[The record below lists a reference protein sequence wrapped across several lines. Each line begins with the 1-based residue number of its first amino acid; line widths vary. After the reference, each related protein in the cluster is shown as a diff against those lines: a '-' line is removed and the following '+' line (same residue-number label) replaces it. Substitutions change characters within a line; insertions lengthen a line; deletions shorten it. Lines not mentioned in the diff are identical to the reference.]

1 MSEFSTLS
9 RDERALYNPA
19 FTGLLVARS
28 VQGHQSEFAVP
39 CPVVVATLAAVMV
52 LQPTI
57 RAALPRSTASGL
69 HRWVQE
75 NPSVRASMALNTTAL
90 ADVVRPGLLMALQT
104 HLLACNAQGRLLV
117 PRGALKQT
125 VTGGTDDIVALQ
137 KTARLLGR
145 WLPSS
150 GSISTVMTLLGV
162 RP

>member
-19 FTGLLVARS
+19 FTGLVVARS
-28 VQGHQSEFAVP
+28 VQGHQTEFGTP
-39 CPVVVATLAAVMV
+39 CPVVIATLAAVMA

-57 RAALPRSTASGL
+57 RNALPRSTASGL

-75 NPSVRASMALNTTAL
+75 NPSVRTSMTLNATAI

-104 HLLACNAQGRLLV
+104 RLLACEAQGRLHV
-117 PRGALKQT
+117 PKGALKKAI
-125 VTGGTDDIVALQ
+125 TGDSDDVVVIQ
-137 KTARLLGR
+137 KAARLLGR
-145 WLPSS
+145 WLPNA

>member
-19 FTGLLVARS
+19 FTGLIVARS
-28 VQGHQSEFAVP
+28 VQGHHTEFGTP
-39 CPVVVATLAAVMV
+39 CPVVVATLAAVMA

-57 RAALPRSTASGL
+57 RNALPRSTASGL

-75 NPSVRASMALNTTAL
+75 NPSVRTSMTLNATAI

-104 HLLACNAQGRLLV
+104 RLLACEAQGRLHV
-117 PRGALKQT
+117 PKGALKKAI
-125 VTGGTDDIVALQ
+125 TGGSDDVVVIQ
-137 KTARLLGR
+137 KAARLLGR
-145 WLPSS
+145 WLPSA
-150 GSISTVMTLLGV
+150 GSISTIMTLLGV

>member
-19 FTGLLVARS
+19 FTGLLAARS
-28 VQGHQSEFAVP
+28 VQGHQTEFGTP
-39 CPVVVATLAAVMV
+39 SPVVVAILAAVMA
-52 LQPTI
+52 LQPAI
-57 RAALPRSTASGL
+57 CNALPRSTVSGL

-75 NPSVRASMALNTTAL
+75 NPSVRTSMTLNATAI

-104 HLLACNAQGRLLV
+104 HLLACDEQGRLHV
-117 PRGALKQT
+117 PGGALRQAI
-125 VTGGTDDIVALQ
+125 TGGSDEVVALQ
-137 KTARLLGR
+137 KAARLLGR
-145 WLPSS
+145 WLPSA

>member
-19 FTGLLVARS
+19 FTGLAAARA
-28 VQGHQSEFAVP
+28 VQGHQTEFGMP
-39 CPVVVATLAAVMV
+39 CPVVIATLAAVMA

-57 RAALPRSTASGL
+57 RTALPRSTASGL

-75 NPSVRASMALNTTAL
+75 HPAVRASMTLNATAI

-104 HLLACNAQGRLLV
+104 RTLACDAQGRLHV
-117 PRGALKQT
+117 PNKALKKAI
-125 VTGGTDDIVALQ
+125 TGGSDDVIAVQKAAL
-137 KTARLLGR
+137 LLGR
-145 WLPSS
+145 WLPSA
-150 GSISTVMTLLGV
+150 GSTSTVMTMLGV